1 MRNNGIIN
9 LNKLSKKSHCNRG
22 FTLVEAVVSLALVA
36 IIILVIS
43 TLFFSISTISKLSEQ
58 QIERT
63 TIIRIVKENVT
74 KSVRDNTEIL
84 GTTQIAS
91 DAPLYDVKIEDLSGQ
106 KYPEYTFDLLKNSE
120 TDGVYQYKV
129 TLKKERTNPFEYLF
143 EIYP

>member
-106 KYPEYTFDLLKNSE
+106 KYPEYTL
-120 TDGVYQYKV
+120 T
-129 TLKKERTNPFEYLF
+129 
-143 EIYP
+143 